1 MTAPKSVVACSLGF
15 ETPAPARLMVDGP
28 LPGAENMAKDQA
40 LLDAAPNTAEPVVR
54 FFRWKEPT
62 VSFGRT
68 QKEDDARAFA
78 ASVGAKALVRRPT
91 GGGMVWHD
99 NDLSLSIAW
108 RRGAAGFPACIK
120 NVYRVV
126 HEALAEALIAEG
138 YAVSL
143 YRPTPQRLPGQCF
156 VEPVEA
162 DVMWEGKKVIG
173 GALRVAA
180 GGRLYQGDIQTAT
193 LGADPD
199 RVLRRAVAAL
209 GRLFLFGENEIQN
222 FRQ

>member
-1 MTAPKSVVACSLGF
+1 MTLTQPVVACSVGF
-15 ETPAPARLMVDGP
+15 ETPTPARLMVDGP
-28 LPGAENMAKDQA
+28 LPGAENMVKDQA
-40 LLDAAPNTAEPVVR
+40 LLDAAPNAAEPVVR
-54 FFRWKEPT
+54 FFRWGKRT

-68 QKEDDARAFA
+68 QKEGDARGFA
-78 ASVGAKALVRRPT
+78 ASVGRAEVVQRPT
-91 GGGMVWHD
+91 GGGMVLHD

-108 RRGAAGFPACIK
+108 RRGSPGFPTCIK

-126 HEALAEALIAEG
+126 HEALAEGLIAEG

-143 YRPTPQRLPGQCF
+143 YQPTPQRLPGQCF

-180 GGRLYQGDIQTAT
+180 GGRLYQGDIQTAA

-209 GRLFLFGENEIQN
+209 GRLFVFRDDEIQN

>member
-1 MTAPKSVVACSLGF
+1 MACSLGF
-15 ETPAPARLMVDGP
+15 KTPTPARLMMDGP
-28 LPGAENMAKDQA
+28 LPGAESMAKDQA
-40 LLDAAPNTAEPVVR
+40 LLDAAPHATAPVVR

-68 QKEDDARAFA
+68 QKEDDARVFA
-78 ASVGAKALVRRPT
+78 ASVGVKVLVRRPT
-91 GGGMVWHD
+91 GGGMVLHD

-108 RRGAAGFPACIK
+108 RRGAAGFPTCIK

-126 HEALAEALIAEG
+126 HEALAEGLIAEG

-143 YRPTPQRLPGQCF
+143 YQPTPQRLPGQCF

-193 LGADPD
+193 LRADPN

-209 GRLFLFGENEIQN
+209 GRLFLFRDDEVQN
-222 FRQ
+222 FR

>member
-1 MTAPKSVVACSLGF
+1 
-15 ETPAPARLMVDGP
+15 MVDGP
-28 LPGAENMAKDQA
+28 LTGAENMIKDQA
-40 LLDAAPNTAEPVVR
+40 LLNAAPNAAEPVVR
-54 FFRWKEPT
+54 FFRWGKRT

-78 ASVGAKALVRRPT
+78 ASVGGAEVVQRPT
-91 GGGMVWHD
+91 GGGMVLHD
-99 NDLSLSIAW
+99 KDLSFSIAW

-126 HEALAEALIAEG
+126 HEALAEALVAEG

-143 YRPTPQRLPGQCF
+143 YQPAPQRLPGQCF

-180 GGRLYQGDIQTAT
+180 GGRLYQGDIQAAV
-193 LGADPD
+193 LGTDPD
-199 RVLRRAVAAL
+199 RVLRRAVSAL
-209 GRLFLFGENEIQN
+209 GRLFLFGENEIH
-222 FRQ
+222 RTG

>member
-1 MTAPKSVVACSLGF
+1 MALPQPVVACSAGF
-15 ETPAPARLMVDGP
+15 EALTPARLMVDGP
-28 LPGAENMAKDQA
+28 LPGPENMAKDQA
-40 LLDAAPNTAEPVVR
+40 LLDAAPNAAEPVVR
-54 FFRWKEPT
+54 FFRWREPT

-68 QKEDDARAFA
+68 QKEDDARTFA
-78 ASVGAKALVRRPT
+78 ASVGARALVRRPT
-91 GGGMVWHD
+91 GGGMVLHD

-108 RRGAAGFPACIK
+108 RRGSPGFPTCIK
-120 NVYRVV
+120 NVYRGI
-126 HEALAEALIAEG
+126 HEALAAALAAEG

-143 YRPTPQRLPGQCF
+143 YQPAPQRPPGQCF

-180 GGRLYQGDIQTAT
+180 GGRLYQGDIQTAA
-193 LGADPD
+193 LGANPD

-209 GRLFLFGENEIQN
+209 GRLFLFRDDEVQN
-222 FRQ
+222 FR